1 MCVCVCA
8 FVRVCV
14 RACMCV
20 CVCVCMRACVHVV
33 RADVRVVMFCF
44 SVKNLYDGVFNNLKT
59 KKVYRLYPGLP
70 ALLCPQ
76 SALHVDNVMLTF
88 VPELLF
94 FDNFFVV
101 LYLPIS
107 VCWEQQMYI

>member
-1 MCVCVCA
+1 MCVCVRSCVCVCA
-8 FVRVCV
+8 
-14 RACMCV
+14 RACV

-44 SVKNLYDGVFNNLKT
+44 SVKNLYDGVFNSLKT

-76 SALHVDNVMLTF
+76 SALHVDKVMLTF
-88 VPELLF
+88 VPEF
-94 FDNFFVV
+94 F
-101 LYLPIS
+101 
-107 VCWEQQMYI
+107 